1 MLNNQMVSCLR
12 SLFLDAKKSAREKRN
27 AIPGGCDALPSGTA
41 GCLGKGGSTGGG
53 NRFPPGK
60 GSAYFAKC
68 FCVVGLAW
76 VLKKKRLK
84 VDTYVVGILESWDR
98 GEDFWIFLG

>member
-1 MLNNQMVSCLR
+1 MQR
-12 SLFLDAKKSAREKRN
+12 KAREKRN

-53 NRFPPGK
+53 NRNRLEKVVPTLQSAFFVGK
-60 GSAYFAKC
+60 
-68 FCVVGLAW
+68 AW
-76 VLKKKRLK
+76 VLKKTRLK
-84 VDTYVVGILESWDR
+84 VDTDVVGILESWDR